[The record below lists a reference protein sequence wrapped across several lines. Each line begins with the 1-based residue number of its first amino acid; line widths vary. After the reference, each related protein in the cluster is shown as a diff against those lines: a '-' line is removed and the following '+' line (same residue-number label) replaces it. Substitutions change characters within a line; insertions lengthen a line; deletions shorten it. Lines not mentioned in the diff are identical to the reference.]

1 MMKNLVSLLLLALV
15 GLSSAQAADIVLK
28 GTVLADEDGEP
39 LIGATVIV
47 TAKELQRVG
56 SPKTVVS
63 ATTDI
68 DGHFSL
74 SVPEGV
80 KTLECRYVGYA
91 TAAIPVG
98 GSKSDLVIKMKSSA
112 TELNE
117 VVVTGYQKIEKR
129 KLTASIQ
136 TVKVD
141 DNMVGSAMSIDQAL
155 GGQIAGLASTAT
167 SGAPGASPKIRI
179 RGTSSLNGTQDPL
192 WVLDGI
198 PMEGTE
204 IPSMEDLKDIDNIYS
219 SSIAGLNPADIESI
233 TVLKDAAATAIYGAR
248 AANGVIVITT
258 KSGKAGKTKVN
269 FSTRLTFSPRQGI
282 GRLNLLNSDE
292 KVDLE
297 LSLLGSDYT
306 YRENKGQVARI
317 IAAAGETSAYKA
329 GGWSALSSDT
339 QSQIN
344 ALRNINTDWND
355 ILFRNTFSQEYNLSL
370 SGGNDKATYY
380 TSLGYNDE
388 RGNVVGV
395 EANRLNIT
403 AKTSYRLSRRLRV
416 GASLFANRRVNKS
429 NMTDADGFTNP
440 VYYSRR
446 ANPYQTPY
454 NADGSYNYDIDI
466 QGRGDSDLK
475 FNIFEERNG
484 TDYKL
489 ETKSVSAIFDG
500 EFRFNDQLK
509 ALTQIGLQLDDSY
522 KEQVADADTYTMRKD
537 IERTTLS
544 ILNGK
549 SFLPDGGKKLTSNS
563 TNSQITWKLQGEYSA
578 KFADAHEVEAMVGS
592 EIRKTWYKS
601 VSANGYGYNRK
612 TLQTKPV
619 IFPNETWAKQY
630 PLYSE
635 TYTENAYASFFA
647 TGSYTLLKRYTL
659 GGSVRFDG
667 SDMFGVAK
675 KYRFLPLYSVSGLW
689 RISDEA
695 WLEDAQWLNN
705 LALRASYGV
714 QGNID
719 KNTSSYVMGDYQ
731 TTTILPGN
739 TEDMISVSTPP
750 NTKLRWEKT
759 KTFTAGIDFG
769 MLNNAVNL
777 SIDYYNRNGSDLI
790 ATQMLTLESG
800 FASMLVN
807 WASMRNDGFEISIGT
822 RNIHTKD
829 FMWMTNF
836 NFAYNN
842 NKVIHEQIPDNQ
854 TTPGREGYPVGAI
867 FALKTV
873 GLDSDG
879 YPLFLNKK
887 GEKVTATELLKLNSA
902 GASTL
907 TAAEQRDL
915 YSYIGSSEPL
925 FTGGFNNTFTYH
937 NWELAVNFIFNLKMF
952 VRCTP
957 SYSPA
962 NFDRGM
968 NTNRDILDRWTTENT
983 NAEFPRLMN
992 STDRPAEYI
1001 QYNEYGLYNML
1012 DTWVKRCDYVRLQNL
1027 RLAYTLPSELTKRAH
1042 LDKVSVGVEGRNLL
1056 VFGSNYKNY
1065 LDPETMGNQFAQPI
1079 AKSVSFNLNVN
1090 F

>member
-1 MMKNLVSLLLLALV
+1 MKRFLNIILLALA
-15 GLSSAQAADIVLK
+15 GIISTQAADVVIK
-28 GTVLADEDGEP
+28 GTVIAAEDGEP
-39 LIGATVIV
+39 LIGATVVV
-47 TAKELQRVG
+47 TAKELKHAG
-56 SPKTVVS
+56 SSKTNVS
-63 ATTDI
+63 TMTDI
-68 DGHFSL
+68 DGHFTL

-80 KTLECRYVGYA
+80 KHIESRYVGYGN
-91 TAAIPVG
+91 TSVAITPGQTDV
-98 GSKSDLVIKMKSSA
+98 VIKMTATA

-136 TVKVD
+136 TVSVD
-141 DNMVGSAMSIDQAL
+141 DNMLGSAMNIDQAL
-155 GGQIAGLASTAT
+155 AGQVSGLASTTT

-198 PMEGTE
+198 PLEGTE
-204 IPSMEDLKDIDNIYS
+204 IPSMEELKDIDNIYS
-219 SSIAGLNPADIESI
+219 TAVAGINPADIESI

-269 FSTRLTFSPRQGI
+269 FSTRLTLSPRQGI
-282 GRLNLLNSDE
+282 DRLNLLNSSE

-297 LSLLGSDYT
+297 LALLGSDFT
-306 YRENKGQVARI
+306 YRQNKGEVSRI
-317 IAAAGETSAYKA
+317 INAAGELSAYTS
-329 GGWSALSSDT
+329 GGWAALSSDT
-339 QSQIN
+339 QQKIN
-344 ALRNINTDWND
+344 ALRSINTDWND
-355 ILFRNTFSQEYNLSL
+355 ILFRDTFNQEYNLSL
-370 SGGNDKATYY
+370 SGGNEKATYY
-380 TSLGYNDE
+380 TSLGYQDE

-395 EANRLNIT
+395 EANRFNVT
-403 AKTSYRLSRRLRV
+403 AKTTYRLSRKLKV

-446 ANPYQTPY
+446 ANPYMTPY
-454 NADGSYNYDIDI
+454 NTDGSYNYDTDI

-484 TDYKL
+484 TDYEL

-500 EFRFNDQLK
+500 EFRFNEQLK
-509 ALTQIGLQLDDSY
+509 VLTQVGLQLDDAN
-522 KEQVADADTYTMRKD
+522 KAQVADAETYTMRKD

-549 SFLPDGGKKLTSNS
+549 SFLPDGGKKLSSSS

-578 KFADAHEVEAMVGS
+578 KFANTHEVEAMLGT

-601 VSANGYGYNRK
+601 ISANGYGYDRK

-619 IFPNETWAKQY
+619 IFPNETWAKLY
-630 PLYSE
+630 PLYNES
-635 TYTENAYASFFA
+635 YVENAFASFFA
-647 TGSYTLLKRYTL
+647 TGSYTFKQRYTL

-689 RISDEA
+689 RLSDEP
-695 WLEDAQWLNN
+695 WLEETEWLNN
-705 LALRASYGV
+705 LALRASYGI

-731 TTTILPGN
+731 NVTILPGN
-739 TEDMISVSTPP
+739 TEEMISVSTPP
-750 NTKLRWEKT
+750 NSKLRWEKT
-759 KTFTAGIDFG
+759 KTFTAGVDFG
-769 MLNNAVNL
+769 VLNNAINL
-777 SIDYYNRNGSDLI
+777 SVDFYTRNGSDLI

-807 WASMRNDGFEISIGT
+807 WASLRNTGVEISIGT

-842 NKVIHEQIPDNQ
+842 NKVLREQIPENQ

-867 FALKTV
+867 FALKSA
-873 GLDSDG
+873 GIDDEG
-879 YPLFLNKK
+879 YPLFYNKQ
-887 GEKVTATELLKLNSA
+887 GEKVTATELLKLNAA

-925 FTGGFNNTFTYH
+925 FTGGFNNTFTYR

-952 VRCTP
+952 VRCQP
-957 SYSPA
+957 SYSLA

-968 NTNRDILDRWTTENT
+968 NTNRDILDRWTPENPNGT
-983 NAEFPRLMN
+983 FPRLIN

-1001 QYNEYGLYNML
+1001 QYAEFGLYEMA

-1027 RLAYTLPSELTKRAH
+1027 RLAYTLPSELTKKAH
-1042 LDKVSVGVEGRNLL
+1042 LDKVTVGLEGRNLL
-1056 VFGSNYKNY
+1056 VFGSDYKNY

-1079 AKSVSFNLNVN
+1079 PKSVSLSLNVS